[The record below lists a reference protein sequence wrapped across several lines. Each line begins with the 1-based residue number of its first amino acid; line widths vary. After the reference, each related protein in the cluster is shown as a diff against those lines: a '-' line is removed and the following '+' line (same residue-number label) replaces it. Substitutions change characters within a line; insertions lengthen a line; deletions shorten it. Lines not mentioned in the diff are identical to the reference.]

1 MTNLKSQMSNDKS
14 NILVSIV
21 CITYNHEPYLRQ
33 ALEGFLMQ
41 ETDFPVEIILAE
53 DCSTDGTRAIC
64 EEYAE
69 KYPGKIKYIYRDHN
83 VGYNEN
89 EYEAM
94 CTATGK
100 YIAYCEGDD
109 YWTDSLKLKKQVD
122 FLESHPDYS
131 VCWHRCMHRNVKT
144 GVDMDDNCGQILP
157 KGAEGMDIDM
167 DTYFSGWYT
176 QPLTM
181 VFRKEALDLSLYH
194 SYKYF
199 RDMHQMYHLLK
210 NGKGYLFAFE
220 GGVRNVH
227 EGGIASMISHKKYC
241 DVAIPMLKEFYDNT
255 KNKWTKKLYMTS
267 LEEGVQEYAQD
278 KKYVA
283 LRYVLQYLWLTG
295 RWGSLWRNIK
305 VICKNN

>member
-1 MTNLKSQMSNDKS
+1 MSNDKS

-53 DCSTDGTRAIC
+53 ECSTDGTRAIC

-69 KYPGKIKYIYRDHN
+69 KYPSKIKYIYRDHN

-220 GGVRNVH
+220 GGVRVIQD
-227 EGGIASMISHKKYC
+227 GGIASQRTERQQCQDALVIAEELYRINQDIYTANYYLRTLQWAIYISNLYGFNKWQLNWKQF
-241 DVAIPMLKEFYDNT
+241 MLKKDCKLLL
-255 KNKWTKKLYMTS
+255 KNL
-267 LEEGVQEYAQD
+267 
-278 KKYVA
+278 
-283 LRYVLQYLWLTG
+283 LR
-295 RWGSLWRNIK
+295 K
-305 VICKNN
+305 

>member
-1 MTNLKSQMSNDKS
+1 MTNLKCQMSNDKS

-21 CITYNHEPYLRQ
+21 CITYNHEPYLRD
-33 ALEGFLMQ
+33 ALDSFLMQ
-41 ETDFPVEIILAE
+41 KTNFPIEIILAE
-53 DCSTDGTRAIC
+53 DCSTDGTRKIC
-64 EEYAE
+64 EEYAT
-69 KYPGKIKYIYRDHN
+69 KYPETIKYIYRDQN

-94 CTATGK
+94 SAASGK

-109 YWTDSLKLKKQVD
+109 YWTDPLKLQKQVD
-122 FLESHPDYS
+122 FLETHPDYA
-131 VCWHRCMHRNVKT
+131 VCWHRCVHHNVQT
-144 GVDMDDNCGQILP
+144 GVDMDDNCGHILP

-181 VFRKEALDLSLYH
+181 VFRKEALDLALYH

-210 NGKGYLFAFE
+210 KGKGYLFAFE

-227 EGGIASMISHKKYC
+227 EGGLSSCKNSKQLCDISLAISEELYQFNHDEATCEYYKQILQWAIYSASQYG
-241 DVAIPMLKEFYDNT
+241 Y
-255 KNKWTKKLYMTS
+255 NKWQLS
-267 LEEGVQEYAQD
+267 WRLFVLD
-278 KKYVA
+278 KK
-283 LRYVLQYLWLTG
+283 
-295 RWGSLWRNIK
+295 
-305 VICKNN
+305 ICKLVKNLLR